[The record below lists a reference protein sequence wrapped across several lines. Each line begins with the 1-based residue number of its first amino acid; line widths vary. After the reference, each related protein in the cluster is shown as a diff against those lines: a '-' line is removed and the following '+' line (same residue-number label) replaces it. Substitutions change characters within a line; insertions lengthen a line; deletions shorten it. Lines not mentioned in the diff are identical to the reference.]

1 MALSALARHMRKNK
15 MLKFGTGVASRRNS
29 PRLPAAP
36 GTTRGTMG
44 SIGSTTL
51 KSRNSDAGE
60 NRDRREFGLP
70 SMPSSQI
77 KGYEG

>member
-1 MALSALARHMRKNK
+1 MALSALARHMRKNR
-15 MLKFGTGVASRRNS
+15 MLKFGTGVAGRRSS

-44 SIGSTTL
+44 STGSTLL
-51 KSRNSDAGE
+51 KSRNPDAGE

-70 SMPSSQI
+70 VMPSTQVRGFES
-77 KGYEG
+77 